1 MNVLS
6 TTLKMVCC
14 PLPVH
19 DLAKAK
25 KDECIQNAII
35 NAQLYMIAKKPLVYF
50 SNVNVDNKK
59 IDLDLVNAYDRVSI
73 SIPLDQPIF
82 KPDGE
87 KTFVFDVRSADNS
100 SFVEN
105 YPVENACEIYVYA
118 IENAL
123 YEKLTEKKF
132 NEKKLRKL
140 LNADSFVVRLTPEKL
155 LFLYL
160 DNRLRIPNF
169 DKAQKNFWDFEVMF
183 IDKIPAPCMADG
195 CCNYESFMK
204 VIQSEIDEYESDLED
219 TVLLFFNAQECDR
232 SLLIANDTSF
242 NDFQKRLNP
251 KKMPSVDLL
260 SLKTE
265 VFFIDKFKP
274 KCDEMQ
280 FHEYFERKGCSGI
293 SEYDVIDYA
302 INDSINL
309 VLRDMKWFGGLNGN
323 CLVYCKNS
331 QLSVMNPADF
341 NDLLERKFLESVLSY

>member
-35 NAQLYMIAKKPLVYF
+35 NAQLYMIARKPQVYF
-50 SNVNVDNKK
+50 SNVNVDRKK
-59 IDLDLVNAYDRVSI
+59 IDLDLANAYGRVSI

-82 KPDGE
+82 KPDVE
-87 KTFVFDVRSADNS
+87 KTFVFDVRSTEND
-100 SFVEN
+100 SFIEN
-105 YPVENACEIYVYA
+105 NPVENACEIYVYA

-123 YEKLTEKKF
+123 YEKLTQKKF
-132 NEKKLRKL
+132 NEKKLRKH
-140 LNADSFVVRLTPEKL
+140 LNDDSFVIRLTPEKL

-160 DNRLRIPNF
+160 NDKLQIPNF
-169 DKAQKNFWDFEVMF
+169 DKTKKYFWEYEVMF
-183 IDKIPAPCMADG
+183 IDKIPASSMVDG
-195 CCNYESFMK
+195 CWNYDSFLK
-204 VIQSEIDEYESDLED
+204 IIQSEIGEYEGEQDD
-219 TVLLFFNAQECDR
+219 MVLLFFNAQECDK
-232 SLLIANDTSF
+232 SLLIANDTTF
-242 NDFQKRLNP
+242 NDFEKRLNFR
-251 KKMPSVDLL
+251 KMPSVDLL

-331 QLSVMNPADF
+331 QLSIMNPADF
-341 NDLLERKFLESVLSY
+341 NEFLEKKFLESVLSC

>member
-14 PLPVH
+14 PLPVC

-50 SNVNVDNKK
+50 SNVNADNQK
-59 IDLDLVNAYDRVSI
+59 IDLDLVNAYGRVSI

-82 KPDGE
+82 KPNRE
-87 KTFVFDVRSADNS
+87 KTFVFDVRSTENS
-100 SFVEN
+100 SFIEN
-105 YPVENACEIYVYA
+105 NPVENACEIYVYA
-118 IENAL
+118 IDNAL

-132 NEKKLRKL
+132 NEKKLRKH
-140 LNADSFVVRLTPEKL
+140 LNADSFVIRLTPEKI

-160 DNRLRIPNF
+160 DNKLHIPNF
-169 DKAQKNFWDFEVMF
+169 DKTKKDLWEYEVMF
-183 IDKIPAPCMADG
+183 IDKVPAPSITDDFS
-195 CCNYESFMK
+195 NYDSFLD
-204 VIQSEIDEYESDLED
+204 VIQSEIGEYESDQD
-219 TVLLFFNAQECDR
+219 DMVLLFFNAQECDK

-309 VLRDMKWFGGLNGN
+309 VLRDMNWLGGLNGN

-341 NDLLERKFLESVLSY
+341 NDFLERKFLESVLSC